1 MLTVSYPEVWG
12 FEHAF
17 RGMRNPLKSHDKS
30 TENADLIL
38 AKKLISAGPEHRKF
52 LRQIFI
58 SMDIRAPRYWWMQFD
73 TYKIATTSNSEST
86 MHTIMKEP
94 FDLSDFSLNDDAF
107 TSIIF
112 MDILSTLNKIRMD
125 WCRTKCKKD
134 WELLIQ
140 ILPQSYLQTRTV
152 TFTYE
157 TALNIIK
164 QRRGHK
170 VKEWDIFISHL
181 FKLPHMSEFYTA
193 MEG

>member
-38 AKKLISAGPEHRKF
+38 AKKLISAGSEHRKF
-52 LRQIFI
+52 L
-58 SMDIRAPRYWWMQFD
+58 
-73 TYKIATTSNSEST
+73 
-86 MHTIMKEP
+86 TIMKEP
-94 FDLSDFSLNDDAF
+94 FVLADFGVSDGVTCSTYFID
-107 TSIIF
+107 II
-112 MDILSTLNKIRMD
+112 STLNSLRFIYSK
-125 WCRTKCKKD
+125 TKSEEV
-134 WELLIQ
+134 WETLIQ

-181 FKLPHMSEFYTA
+181 FKLPHMSEFYMA